1 MGDDMFYSLT
11 GKIIYTDASTV
22 AVECSGVAFRCTT
35 SINTLQ
41 KTGGVGNTVTLYT
54 YLHIRE
60 DAMELFG
67 FYDNEELES
76 FKLLISV
83 SGVGPKAAIAILS
96 VLSPSA
102 LAVCVTSGDVKTITR
117 AQGVGAKIA
126 QRIVLELK
134 DKLSK
139 TVPTQIS
146 ALEFSTIGISTSN
159 ANKSE
164 AVSALAALGYTQ
176 TDANSVVAKLDD
188 SLSVQELI
196 KQGLKLLSRGI

>member
-1 MGDDMFYSLT
+1 MFYSLT

-22 AVECSGVAFRCTT
+22 AVECNGVAFRCTT

-96 VLSPSA
+96 VLTPSA
-102 LAVCVTSGDVKTITR
+102 LAVCVTSGDVKTITK

-139 TVPTQIS
+139 TVPSQIAVS
-146 ALEFSTIGISTSN
+146 EFSSMGFGSSN

-176 TDANSVVAKLDD
+176 SDASSVIAKLDD